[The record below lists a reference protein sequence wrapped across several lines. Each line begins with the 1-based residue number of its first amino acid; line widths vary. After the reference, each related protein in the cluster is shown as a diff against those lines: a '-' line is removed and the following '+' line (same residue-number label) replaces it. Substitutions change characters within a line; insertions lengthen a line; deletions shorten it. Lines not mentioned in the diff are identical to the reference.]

1 MMTHHESQMTSNSS
15 NSLHVCVNKTTH
27 RKEIYMKTNYRLMT
41 ESEIKQIRKGDT
53 LYLDAEFNELALHT
67 AIASKD
73 AYAYIED
80 GIEQWEVEDTEGNIY
95 GLDTLCTKKEKVEL

>member
-1 MMTHHESQMTSNSS
+1 MVIPTDTQ
-15 NSLHVCVNKTTH
+15 KTCTN
-27 RKEIYMKTNYRLMT
+27 RIERNEKEYMMKTSYRLMT

-67 AIASKD
+67 ATASKD

-80 GIEQWEVEDTEGNIY
+80 GVEQWEVEDTEGNVY
-95 GLDTLCTKKEKVEL
+95 GLDTLYTKKEKVEL

>member
-1 MMTHHESQMTSNSS
+1 M
-15 NSLHVCVNKTTH
+15 
-27 RKEIYMKTNYRLMT
+27 MKTSYRLMT

-67 AIASKD
+67 AIALKD

-80 GIEQWEVEDTEGNIY
+80 GIEQWEVEDTEGNVY
-95 GLDTLCTKKEKVEL
+95 GLDTLCTKKEKEE

>member
-1 MMTHHESQMTSNSS
+1 MMTHHESQMTNNSS
-15 NSLHVCVNKTTH
+15 NSLHVCVNKMTH
-27 RKEIYMKTNYRLMT
+27 RKEIYMKTSYRLMT

-80 GIEQWEVEDTEGNIY
+80 GIEQWMVEDTEGNVY

>member
-1 MMTHHESQMTSNSS
+1 M
-15 NSLHVCVNKTTH
+15 
-27 RKEIYMKTNYRLMT
+27 MKTSYRLMT

-67 AIASKD
+67 ATASKD

-80 GIEQWEVEDTEGNIY
+80 GVEQWEVEDTEGNVY

>member
-1 MMTHHESQMTSNSS
+1 MMTHHESKM
-15 NSLHVCVNKTTH
+15 TH
-27 RKEIYMKTNYRLMT
+27 RKEIYMKTSYRLMT

-80 GIEQWEVEDTEGNIY
+80 GIEQWEVEDTEGNVY
-95 GLDTLCTKKEKVEL
+95 GLDNLCTKKEKVEL

>member
-1 MMTHHESQMTSNSS
+1 M
-15 NSLHVCVNKTTH
+15 
-27 RKEIYMKTNYRLMT
+27 MKTSYRLMT

-80 GIEQWEVEDTEGNIY
+80 GVEQWVVEDTNGNVY